1 MTVDLSTRYLG
12 LTLPSPLVV
21 AACPLSGSVDSLKR
35 LEAAGAAA
43 AVLPSLFEE
52 QIEHDEMA
60 IQNLYDYQT
69 EAVAESLTFFP
80 DLDYYNTGT
89 AGYLRRLAELREA
102 VSIPLIGSLNGT
114 TATGWAEHA
123 KRVEDAGV
131 DAIELNI
138 YIVPTDVD
146 TAARDL
152 VERYVEIVANVRQAL
167 RIPVSVKLGPYFT
180 ALPNVCRRLV
190 DAGAQGLVL
199 FNRYL
204 EPDINLETLEIEP
217 HLELSRPRELLLPMR
232 WIAILRDQID
242 ASLAATSGIHSA
254 TDAIKVL
261 LAGADVVM
269 MASALLQHG
278 PDHLERMREEMVHWL
293 GEHEYVSVKQLKGSM
308 SRANCPD
315 PASFERAN
323 YMKALTSY
331 TDQ

>member
-12 LTLPSPLVV
+12 LSLPSPLVV
-21 AACPLSGSVDSLKR
+21 AACPLTGNVDSLKR

-69 EAVAESLTFFP
+69 EAVAESLTYFP

-102 VSIPLIGSLNGT
+102 VAMPLIGSLNGT

-123 KRVEDAGV
+123 KRVENAGADAL
-131 DAIELNI
+131 ELNI
-138 YIVPTDVD
+138 YIVPTDVK
-146 TAARDL
+146 TAARDI
-152 VERYVEIVANVRQAL
+152 VERYVEIVTNVRQAL
-167 RIPVSVKLGPYFT
+167 SIPLSVKLGPYFT

-217 HLELSRPRELLLPMR
+217 HLELSRPGELLLPMR

-269 MASALLQHG
+269 MASALLEHG
-278 PDHLERMREEMVHWL
+278 PDHLDRMREEMVHWL
-293 GEHEYVSVKQLKGSM
+293 GEHEYVSVEQLKGSM
-308 SRANCPD
+308 SRSNCPD